1 MQKVKNKW
9 IKIGSEV
16 LILASLFTL
25 VQYLITAGLLNQYY
39 QINLTSMCINV
50 ILAVSL
56 SLINGFT
63 GQLSL
68 GHAGFMAVGAYVS
81 VIITN
86 MLDLP
91 QGKPEDQ
98 RAKTHPPGPDHRRR

>member
-68 GHAGFMAVGAYVS
+68 G
-81 VIITN
+81 
-86 MLDLP
+86 
-91 QGKPEDQ
+91 QGGKEGGDMRKADCQ
-98 RAKTHPPGPDHRRR
+98 SQWFEQDPG